1 MARRLLVLGVGGP
14 FREGFFRVA
23 ARRGIETILVD
34 DNPYNRYDRLADA
47 VVLRSPAD
55 PDLLRDLP
63 SAVGPVDGVTSLSD
77 LAASMVEHLARRYGV
92 PAPGARGA
100 LAAHDKT
107 VLRRLT
113 GDLTPV
119 PWSLVEHPD
128 DLAPLCREV
137 GGPVVLKPVDG
148 AGSFGVTVARDEAEA
163 RAQLGYV
170 IARSRRGAA
179 IAEAYLAGQEYS
191 FEVTVAGGAVRWFSV
206 TEKTTSGVPAFLER
220 QHVVERDQRRYAGL
234 GVPAFLARLVA
245 ALGVEHA
252 VLHVE
257 ARHGSPG
264 WGLIEVALRPAGGM
278 IVEVTRAATGVD
290 LYEHQISVAL
300 GEEVPAMPAPP
311 APPAATGRDG
321 DDGGGAPDGRP
332 DQVAGV
338 RFAIGTG
345 VLQDVRSV
353 ARLCAGLTCV
363 VHLSPLL
370 PAGTGIHRL
379 DANWCR
385 AGYVLARGGPRGT
398 VLGDLKLAEQRL
410 TAALGLHDPFPDQDD
425 PHAVARACVTAA
437 PPG

>member
-1 MARRLLVLGVGGP
+1 MAGRLLVLGVGGP
-14 FREGFFRVA
+14 FREGFFRAA
-23 ARRGIETILVD
+23 ARRGIETVLVD
-34 DNPYNRYDRLADA
+34 DNPYNRYDRLADT

-63 SAVGPVDGVTSLSD
+63 ATVGPVDGVTSLSD
-77 LAASMVEHLARRYGV
+77 LAASMADRLARRYGV

-113 GDLTPV
+113 ADLTPV
-119 PWSLVEHPD
+119 HWALVEHPD
-128 DLAPLCREV
+128 DLARLCRAA

-148 AGSFGVTVARDEAEA
+148 AGSFGVTVARDETEA
-163 RAQLGYV
+163 KAQLGYV
-170 IARSRRGAA
+170 TARSRRGVA
-179 IAEAYLAGQEYS
+179 IAEAYLAGREYS
-191 FEVTVAGGAVRWFSV
+191 FEVTVAGGAVRWFSA
-206 TEKTTSGVPAFLER
+206 TEKTTSGAPAFLER
-220 QHVVERDQRRYAGL
+220 QHVVERDQRRYADL
-234 GVPAFLARLVA
+234 GVPAFLSRLVA
-245 ALGVEHA
+245 ALGIEHA

-264 WGLIEVALRPAGGM
+264 WRLIEVALRPAGGM

-300 GEEVPAMPAPP
+300 GEEAPLP
-311 APPAATGRDG
+311 PVADRSDEGDEAP
-321 DDGGGAPDGRP
+321 GAQPG
-332 DQVAGV
+332 QVAGV

-353 ARLCAGLTCV
+353 ARLCAGLTSV

-370 PAGTGIHRL
+370 PAGTEIHRL

-385 AGYVLARGGPRGT
+385 AGYVLARGSLRGT

-410 TAALGLHDPFPDQDD
+410 TAALGLHDPFPDQGD
-425 PHAVARACVTAA
+425 PGALARVALTIAAHGSRASA
-437 PPG
+437 